1 MPIKYMI
8 LQTIFGVKIMNI
20 VAHNLTAMNAQ
31 RQFGIV
37 NKKQAKTAEKL
48 SSGYKINRSADDAAG
63 LAMSEKM
70 RRQIRGLNQAA
81 ENIQEGIGYVQ
92 VADGALN
99 EVHDILHRM
108 NELAVKAANGTHQDI
123 DREYIDQEVQQ
134 LKSELDR
141 IFDTTAFNER
151 LIWEPN
157 GVRRQI
163 GTELK
168 QAVNSTTNY
177 SSVEVNNQNYEVL
190 GYSNYKTI
198 ADDQGISVAWTGY
211 DGLYYETARV
221 DWATLE
227 ADDYSFELSDYFDNP
242 ANANNANLIK
252 NGNPV
257 FTKRISFDVEE
268 SATID
273 DIITCLNDRTMYS
286 SVSTSMA
293 VRFEDSTG
301 GSKTNTAISVS
312 SAQLNYSAAYASKAN
327 SANGHDFD
335 VADDIFLEPKGG
347 VGTANLES
355 YPQVNSVPEA
365 KASTDG
371 WTFKFDMEGIGEVTA
386 SSYQISYGPTNGD
399 LDDDDEHTWW
409 EWEYYYTNG
418 NNKVYYKDPIERT
431 ITGGTLGD
439 VMSTLTGTD
448 DTKPGLLVDTN
459 GGKADAGGYIDI
471 DFNLTAKNNFNF
483 GGTSDNAVGSF
494 TIRIQVDPSDEEADV
509 LQKIEDAL
517 NDTTVLDFYT
527 GSGGYDSASIGS
539 FSARTNKIDVPI
551 WGGAC
556 DFFVQAGPE
565 VGSRLTLTYDSL
577 STLELDLND
586 KDVLTINNSNKLIES
601 LKDAV
606 QVVSEQ
612 RSLFGAY
619 QNRLE
624 HAYNNNKNVEENTQ
638 AAESQ
643 IRDTDMAQMMVQYSN
658 HNILLQAGQ
667 AMMAQAN
674 QSNQGVLTLLQ
685 Q

>member
-1 MPIKYMI
+1 
-8 LQTIFGVKIMNI
+8 MNI
-20 VAHNLTAMNAQ
+20 VAHNLTAMNTQ
-31 RQFGIV
+31 RQFGIT
-37 NKKQAKTAEKL
+37 NRKQAKTAEKL
-48 SSGYKINRSADDAAG
+48 SSGYKINRAADDAAG

-134 LKSELDR
+134 LKGELDR

-157 GVRRQI
+157 GVKKQI

-168 QAVNSTTNY
+168 QAVTSTTGY
-177 SSVEVNNQNYEVL
+177 SSVEVTNQSYEVL
-190 GYSNYKTI
+190 GYSNYKI
-198 ADDQGISVAWTGY
+198 NADAQGVSVSWTGY
-211 DGLYYETARV
+211 DGLDYETAKV

-227 ADDYSFELSDYFDNP
+227 ANDYSFEMSDYFDNP

-252 NGNPV
+252 NGTPV
-257 FTKRISFDVEE
+257 FTKKISFDVEE
-268 SATID
+268 SATVD
-273 DIITCLNDRTMYS
+273 DMITCLNNRTMYS
-286 SVSTSMA
+286 NAHSSMS

-301 GSKTNTAISVS
+301 GSKTNTGVAVN

-327 SANGHDFD
+327 NANGHDFD
-335 VADDIFLEPKGG
+335 AADDIFLEPKGG
-347 VGTANLES
+347 SGTANLES
-355 YPQVNSVPEA
+355 YPQVNSVADA

-371 WTFKFDMEGIGEVTA
+371 WTFKFEMKGIGEVTA
-386 SSYQISYGPTNGD
+386 SSYQISYGPTSGD
-399 LDDDDEHTWW
+399 LEDDDEHTWW
-409 EWEYYYTNG
+409 EWDFYYSTG
-418 NNKVYYKDPIERT
+418 NNKVYYKDAIERT
-431 ITGGTLGD
+431 IAGGTLGD

-448 DTKPGLLVDTN
+448 NAKPGLLVDTK

-471 DFNLTAKNNFNF
+471 DFKLTANNNFSF
-483 GGTSDNAVGSF
+483 GGTSDNEVGGF

-509 LQKIEDAL
+509 LQKIQDAL

-539 FSARTNKIDVPI
+539 FSALTHKIDVPI

-565 VGSRLTLTYDSL
+565 VGERLTVTYDSL

-601 LKDAV
+601 LKDAL

-612 RSLFGAY
+612 RAVFGAY

-624 HAYNNNKNVEENTQ
+624 HAYNNNKNIEENTQ

-643 IRDTDMAQMMVQYSN
+643 IRDTDMALMMVQYSN

-685 Q
+685 